1 MKRKQLE
8 SLKTSLFR
16 MRTRASDKDRD
27 TIDQMLKTVDYAQQ
41 LRHTLKEI
49 SRIGAKHST

>member
-8 SLKTSLFR
+8 NLKSSLYSLR
-16 MRTRASDKDRD
+16 VRTPEKDQHL
-27 TIDQMLKTVDYAQQ
+27 IDNMISVIDYAQQ
-41 LRHTLKEI
+41 LRYTLKEI